1 MTHTNYTKKLL
12 NIEDKNIY
20 FYDDCLETKKFLK
33 VLLMVQTKIYLNI

>member
-20 FYDDCLETKKFLK
+20 FYDDCHRNKR
-33 VLLMVQTKIYLNI
+33 N